1 MCNAV
6 AAADLRAVCALAAAS
21 FWCQSGRTLSVVITD
36 GDWAETEVVL
46 LRAAFVG
53 EIRPSILV
61 PETREDID
69 DMAEV
74 EPFRGFPDP

>member
-1 MCNAV
+1 
-6 AAADLRAVCALAAAS
+6 
-21 FWCQSGRTLSVVITD
+21 VITD